1 MEKLFNFINNSISPF
16 HGVLE
21 CEKLLKEA
29 GFIRLAETKPFV
41 LENGK
46 GGNISPFI

>member
-1 MEKLFNFINNSISPF
+1 MEKLFNFMNNSVSPF

-29 GFIRLAETKPFV
+29 GFKKLVETKPFC
-41 LENGK
+41 L
-46 GGNISPFI
+46 